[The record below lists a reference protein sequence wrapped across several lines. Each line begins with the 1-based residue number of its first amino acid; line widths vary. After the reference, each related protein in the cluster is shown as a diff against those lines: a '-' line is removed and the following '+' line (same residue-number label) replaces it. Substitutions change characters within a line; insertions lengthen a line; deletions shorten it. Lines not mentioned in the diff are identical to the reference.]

1 MFGCCGQAYS
11 DEYIEGHHTP
21 KSTYSLD
28 VIDKIEDEKER
39 ALIKQMLADAL
50 NCMQQCEDHIKQFK
64 LNNQLLFSDPHQ
76 D

>member
-1 MFGCCGQAYS
+1 
-11 DEYIEGHHTP
+11 
-21 KSTYSLD
+21 LD